1 MKKKDWVLAGGILFV
16 AIVWLFVR
24 TLLPDT
30 ENGKVVITID
40 GKVYGEYPL
49 QEERTVDIEGK
60 NVLVIS
66 DGKADMTDAD
76 CPDQI
81 CVHSVPITANGGS
94 IVCLPNRVVLKI
106 INADSS
112 GSSHASR
119 STGTEGKNISSGQ
132 DTAGIHSSS
141 GQGTDKNSSVSG
153 QETDHSDSST
163 EDTDSEPSSPEID
176 TLAE

>member
-16 AIVWLFVR
+16 EIVWLFVR

-66 DGKADMTDAD
+66 DGKADMTEAD

-81 CVHSVPITANGGS
+81 CVHQHAISKNGES
-94 IVCLPNRVVLKI
+94 IICLPNKVVV
-106 INADSS
+106 SV
-112 GSSHASR
+112 
-119 STGTEGKNISSGQ
+119 
-132 DTAGIHSSS
+132 SSS
-141 GQGTDKNSSVSG
+141 
-153 QETDHSDSST
+153 QE
-163 EDTDSEPSSPEID
+163 SELD
-176 TLAE
+176 AVTN